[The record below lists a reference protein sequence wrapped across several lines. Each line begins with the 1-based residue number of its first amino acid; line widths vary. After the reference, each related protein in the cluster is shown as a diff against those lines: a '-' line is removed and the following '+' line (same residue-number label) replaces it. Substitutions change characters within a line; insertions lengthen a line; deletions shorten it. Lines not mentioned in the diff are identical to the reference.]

1 MKTRYLIPFGIFMAI
16 MAVFVLGLYKMK
28 EDPNFTRNV
37 PSVLIG
43 KKAPEIVLPDL
54 FDQTK
59 TVTSSSLLGQV
70 WVLNVW
76 GTWCPECWREHPY
89 LVHLAKTEGLKI
101 FGIDWRDDAEAAK
114 KMLVEN
120 GNPFIAVGFDPQSRS
135 IMNWGV
141 YGAPETFLVDKQ
153 GVIRWKYTGG
163 LTPQVW
169 RDELKPRIEKLE
181 AAQ

>member
-16 MAVFVLGLYKMK
+16 MAIFVLGLYKMK
-28 EDPNFTRNV
+28 QDPNFTRNV

-59 TVTSSSLLGQV
+59 IVNSSSLLGQV

-76 GTWCPECWREHPY
+76 ATWCPECWREHGY
-89 LVHLAKTEGLKI
+89 LVHLAKNEGVKF

-114 KMLVEN
+114 KMLQEK
-120 GNPFIAVGFDPQSRS
+120 GNPFTAVGFDLDSKA

-141 YGAPETFLVDKQ
+141 YGAPETFVIDKQ
-153 GVIRWKYTGG
+153 GTIRWKHTGA
-163 LTPQVW
+163 LTPQLW
-169 RDELKPRIEKLE
+169 QEQLKSLLQKLE
-181 AAQ
+181 ME

>member
-16 MAVFVLGLYKMK
+16 MAVFILGLYKMK

-43 KKAPEIVLPDL
+43 RQAPEIVLPDL

-70 WVLNVW
+70 WMLNVW

-89 LVHLAKTEGLKI
+89 LVRLAKTEGLKV
-101 FGIDWRDDAEAAK
+101 FGIDWRDDADEAK
-114 KMLVEN
+114 KMLAER
-120 GNPFIAVGFDPQSRS
+120 GNPFIAVGFDPESRS
-135 IMNWGV
+135 IVNWGV
-141 YGAPETFLVDKQ
+141 YGAPETFVIDKK
-153 GVIRWKYTGG
+153 GVIRWKRAGAVTQS
-163 LTPQVW
+163 LW
-169 RDELKPRIEKLE
+169 EDELKPLIQQLEKE
-181 AAQ
+181 